1 MSGFN
6 QTGCSKQEIFLT
18 EVTFICVLKSDDLPY
33 HGIYYS
39 FSKIFINFH
48 YILYIYIIYI
58 YNIDDPTYVRS
69 LGVAIWSY
77 LHPSISTALMRPR
90 RPKQYCLQLVIHIYI
105 YIYIYIYIGSS
116 NVSFGFLPFS
126 RQLPSKTGVHI
137 PFSFRVSVHQRT
149 KPYKVEATLSVIC
162 SLSQQSTRAFI
173 GLRRLPDLIGT
184 SPSLVI
190 FLRTCLDCQVKL
202 CTGLDLNSTYF
213 YLHFQEQRDC

>member
-1 MSGFN
+1 MHCLWSFSEVVLILKLATDQLAFSVSGKICFMSGFN
-6 QTGCSKQEIFLT
+6 QTGCSKLEIFLT
-18 EVTFICVLKSDDLPY
+18 EVTFICVLISDDLPY

-48 YILYIYIIYI
+48 YI
-58 YNIDDPTYVRS
+58 
-69 LGVAIWSY
+69 
-77 LHPSISTALMRPR
+77 
-90 RPKQYCLQLVIHIYI
+90 
-105 YIYIYIYIGSS
+105 YIYIGSS
-116 NVSFGFLPFS
+116 NVSFGFLLFS

-137 PFSFRVSVHQRT
+137 PSSFRVSVHQRT

-202 CTGLDLNSTYF
+202 CTGLDLVF
-213 YLHFQEQRDC
+213 

>member
-105 YIYIYIYIGSS
+105 YIYISVVLTS
-116 NVSFGFLPFS
+116 
-126 RQLPSKTGVHI
+126 
-137 PFSFRVSVHQRT
+137 VSVFYHFLDSYRL
-149 KPYKVEATLSVIC
+149 KLVSIYLSVFVFLFIKERNLTRLKRPY
-162 SLSQQSTRAFI
+162 LSSVLCLSRV
-173 GLRRLPDLIGT
+173 RER
-184 SPSLVI
+184 SLVYG
-190 FLRTCLDCQVKL
+190 D
-202 CTGLDLNSTYF
+202 
-213 YLHFQEQRDC
+213 FQT